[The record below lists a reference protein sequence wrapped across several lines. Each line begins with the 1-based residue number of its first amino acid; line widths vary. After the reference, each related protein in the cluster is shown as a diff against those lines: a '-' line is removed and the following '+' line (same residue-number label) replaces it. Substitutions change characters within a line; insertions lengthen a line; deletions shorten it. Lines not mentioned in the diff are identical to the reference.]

1 MSGAVRRAVRL
12 ALIGVLALGAALLG
26 PAHVP
31 TATAAGT
38 GTVPAPPA
46 KSVVT
51 WAASADRTGEAGA
64 DRSYR
69 LIVRTSVGGT
79 GLRVRLSNAFGDRPL
94 VIGRA
99 YAGLSE
105 SGARLR
111 PGSNKK
117 LAFGGSAS
125 VTLAPGEIRYSDP
138 LSGRVAAMSDL
149 ALSLYVRDAGGPATG
164 HGMALATSY
173 ATSGDHTA
181 EERDGAYTERLG
193 SWFYLDAVTVEAD
206 RGAGAVVTL
215 GDSITDGWQSST
227 DKNLRW
233 PDFLAR
239 RLHASPDSTVK
250 GVANAG
256 ISGNQVLADG
266 AAQSALKRLDRDVL
280 SLPGVRT
287 VVLFEG
293 VNDIKSHTGVT
304 AAALTAGY
312 REIIDRSHA
321 AGLCVVGATVLPF
334 KGWSEW
340 DPEEE
345 AVRAEVNEW
354 IRTSGEVDAVADFD
368 KVLRSPYD
376 AQRIL
381 PTFDGGD
388 HLHPND
394 KGMQAM
400 ADSVA
405 LTSLECDR
413 GGATGR

>member
-1 MSGAVRRAVRL
+1 MSAPARRAVRL
-12 ALIGVLALGAALLG
+12 GLISALTLAATLLG
-26 PAHVP
+26 PAHLPSADAAAPAAVP
-31 TATAAGT
+31 S
-38 GTVPAPPA
+38 PPA

-51 WAASADRTGEAGA
+51 WAASADRLGDAPG

-69 LIVRTSVGGT
+69 LVLRTSVGGK
-79 GLRVRLSNAFGDRPL
+79 GLRIRVSNAFGDRPL
-94 VIGRA
+94 VIGSA
-99 YAGLSE
+99 YAGLRD
-105 SGARLR
+105 SGALLR
-111 PGSNKK
+111 RGSNKR
-117 LAFGGSAS
+117 LTFGGETS

-138 LSGRVAAMSDL
+138 VPGKVAAMSDL
-149 ALSLYVRDAGGPATG
+149 AVSLYVRDTGGPASG
-164 HGMALATSY
+164 HGMAMQTSY
-173 ATSGDHTA
+173 ATSGEHTA
-181 EERDGAYTERLG
+181 EEDGGAYTERLG
-193 SWFYLDAVTVEAD
+193 SWFYLDAVTVDAD
-206 RGAGAVVTL
+206 RDTGGVVTL
-215 GDSITDGWQSST
+215 GDSITDGWQSSS
-227 DKNLRW
+227 DRNLRW
-233 PDFLAR
+233 PDYLAR
-239 RLHASPDSTVK
+239 RLHASADGTVK

-256 ISGNQVLADG
+256 ISGNKVLADG

-293 VNDIKSHTGVT
+293 VNDLKSHSGVT
-304 AAALTAGY
+304 AAALIEGY
-312 REIIDRSHA
+312 REVIDRSHA

-340 DPEEE
+340 DPQGE
-345 AVRAEVNEW
+345 AVRTQVNEW
-354 IRTSGEVDAVADFD
+354 IRTSGEADAVADFD

-405 LTSLECDR
+405 PASLECER
-413 GGATGR
+413 G

>member
-1 MSGAVRRAVRL
+1 MR
-12 ALIGVLALGAALLG
+12 
-26 PAHVP
+26 
-31 TATAAGT
+31 
-38 GTVPAPPA
+38 
-46 KSVVT
+46 
-51 WAASADRTGEAGA
+51 
-64 DRSYR
+64 
-69 LIVRTSVGGT
+69 
-79 GLRVRLSNAFGDRPL
+79 
-94 VIGRA
+94 
-99 YAGLSE
+99 
-105 SGARLR
+105 
-111 PGSNKK
+111 
-117 LAFGGSAS
+117 
-125 VTLAPGEIRYSDP
+125 
-138 LSGRVAAMSDL
+138 
-149 ALSLYVRDAGGPATG
+149 
-164 HGMALATSY
+164 
-173 ATSGDHTA
+173 
-181 EERDGAYTERLG
+181 
-193 SWFYLDAVTVEAD
+193 
-206 RGAGAVVTL
+206 
-215 GDSITDGWQSST
+215 
-227 DKNLRW
+227 
-233 PDFLAR
+233 
-239 RLHASPDSTVK
+239 

-293 VNDIKSHTGVT
+293 VNDIKSHSGVT

-340 DPEEE
+340 DPGEE

-368 KVLRSPYD
+368 EVLRSPYD

-413 GGATGR
+413 GALGR

>member
-1 MSGAVRRAVRL
+1 MSAPVRRAVRL
-12 ALIGVLALGAALLG
+12 GLIGALTLAVTLLG

-31 TATAAGT
+31 SADAAAPTA
-38 GTVPAPPA
+38 APPA

-51 WAASADRTGEAGA
+51 WAASADRLGDASG

-69 LIVRTSVGGT
+69 LVLRTSVGGK
-79 GLRVRLSNAFGDRPL
+79 GLRVRVSNAFGDRPL
-94 VIGRA
+94 VIGSA
-99 YAGLSE
+99 YAGLRD
-105 SGARLR
+105 SGALLR
-111 PGSNKK
+111 RGSNKR
-117 LAFGGSAS
+117 LTFGAEPS

-138 LSGRVAAMSDL
+138 VPGKVAAMSDL
-149 ALSLYVRDAGGPATG
+149 AVSLYVRDAGGPASG
-164 HGMALATSY
+164 HGMAMQTSY
-173 ATSGDHTA
+173 ATSGEHAA
-181 EERDGAYTERLG
+181 EESGGAYTERLG
-193 SWFYLDAVTVEAD
+193 SWFYLDAVTVDAD
-206 RGAGAVVTL
+206 RGAGGVVTL
-215 GDSITDGWQSST
+215 GDSITDGWQSSS

-233 PDFLAR
+233 PDYLAR

-256 ISGNQVLADG
+256 ISGNKVLADG

-280 SLPGVRT
+280 SLPGART

-293 VNDIKSHTGVT
+293 VNDLKSHSGVT
-304 AAALTAGY
+304 GAALIAGY

-321 AGLCVVGATVLPF
+321 AGLCVVSATVLPF

-340 DPEEE
+340 DPQGE
-345 AVRAEVNEW
+345 AVRTEVNEW
-354 IRTSGEVDAVADFD
+354 IRTSGEADAVADFD

-405 LTSLECDR
+405 LTSLECGR
-413 GGATGR
+413 G